1 MKTNKG
7 VLGAGVVSAI
17 AASLCCITPV
27 LALLAG
33 TTGLAASFSWIEPFR
48 PYLIGI
54 TILVLAFAWYQKLK
68 PKEIDCDCDCD
79 DEKSSFF
86 QTKTFLG
93 IVTVFTMVMLAFPYF
108 SEVFYPKTEKQFV
121 LVEKQNLQKITIKVE
136 GMTCEAC
143 EQTINY
149 SINQLDGIISSE
161 ASYDN
166 GNTIVEFDQTKT
178 NSKEIEGAVNATGY
192 KAVSTKKENDE
203 N

>member
-7 VLGAGVVSAI
+7 ILGAGVVSAI

-48 PYLIGI
+48 PNLIGI
-54 TILVLAFAWYQKLK
+54 TILVLAFAWYQQLK
-68 PKEIDCDCDCD
+68 SKEIDCDCD
-79 DEKSSFF
+79 DEKPSFF
-86 QTKTFLG
+86 QSKIFLG
-93 IVTVFTMVMLAFPYF
+93 IVTVFAMVMLAFPYF
-108 SEVFYPKTEKQFV
+108 SEVFYPITEKQLV
-121 LVEKQNLQKITIKVE
+121 LVEKQNIQKITIKVE
-136 GMTCEAC
+136 GMTCVAC

-149 SINQLDGIISSE
+149 SISQLDGIISSE

-178 NSKEIEGAVNATGY
+178 NSKEIEEAVNATGY
-192 KAVSTKKENDE
+192 KAVSTKKENHE